1 MILISFFDKD
11 VYMEQQIQDLID
23 SIRKE
28 GLDKANSEKER
39 IIDGAKAQRDEILRS
54 AEEEKERIIKE
65 AEKKAELLESS
76 ARASIQQAARNASL
90 SLKNEI
96 ESRITAILKAECR
109 KALSL
114 PELAGIIK
122 AAVAADVS
130 GKNIELPSS
139 VFDSLGDNLKKEFAD
154 EIRNGLEI
162 KPSSAASGFRIS
174 EKDGSGY
181 VDYSDEEC
189 TRLILP
195 YLSDALKEILG

>member
-39 IIDGAKAQRDEILRS
+39 IIDEAKAQRDEILS
-54 AEEEKERIIKE
+54 AK
-65 AEKKAELLESS
+65 
-76 ARASIQQAARNASL
+76 ASIQQAARNASL
-90 SLKNEI
+90 SLRNEI

>member
-39 IIDGAKAQRDEILRS
+39 IIDEAKAQRDEILRS

-76 ARASIQQAARNASL
+76 AKASIQQAARNASL
-90 SLKNEI
+90 SLRNEI

-130 GKNIELPSS
+130 GKNNPMYGRTGDSAPSYVDGRS
-139 VFDSLGDNLKKEFAD
+139 YYN
-154 EIRNGLEI
+154 
-162 KPSSAASGFRIS
+162 AASYIGILLASGRKRECELCGSTERIHVHH
-174 EKDGSGY
+174 KDGNHKNN
-181 VDYSDEEC
+181 D
-189 TRLILP
+189 LL
-195 YLSDALKEILG
+195 